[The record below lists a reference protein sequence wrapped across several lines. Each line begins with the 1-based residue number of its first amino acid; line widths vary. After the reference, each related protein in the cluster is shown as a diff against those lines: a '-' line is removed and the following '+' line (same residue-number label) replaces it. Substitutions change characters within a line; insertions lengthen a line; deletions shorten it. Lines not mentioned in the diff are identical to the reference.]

1 MPTVKQLTK
10 NKAEKVYDL
19 EERAALFGESV
30 IRFAREVPKDLVNAP
45 VVAQLVRASTSVGAN
60 YMEAREAESGKDYRH
75 KVAIAK
81 KEARETMHWLRM
93 LAAACP
99 DTRTTCRELWQE
111 AHELTLILATLHRGK
126 KREDGPNG

>member
-1 MPTVKQLTK
+1 MPTAKQPTK

-30 IRFAREVPKDLVNAP
+30 IRFAREIPKELVNSP
-45 VVAQLVRASTSVGAN
+45 VVAQLVKSGTSVGAN
-60 YMEAREAESGKDYRH
+60 YMEAREAESGRDYRH

-93 LAAACP
+93 LAVAYPAGCQ
-99 DTRTTCRELWQE
+99 TCRDLWQE

-126 KREDGPNG
+126 KSED